1 MAPAWQLRRAGACR
15 LLAVVSL
22 AVLAVGVPAPAVA
35 VDLNARWP
43 DLGLPG
49 FKITFVLGNLL
60 FDFPVGLT
68 SRRFCPDERPAWHRA
83 DGPHQLHD
91 QRGVAVRRVRL
102 RPPLGDRLRVRY
114 TTVGFDDDSGVT
126 DLDREEHTFGVTPA
140 TTFERPFTRAQ
151 LRSFRFSS
159 AGFAG
164 AIRI

>member
-68 SRRFCPDERPAWHRA
+68 SRRFRPDERPAWHRA
-83 DGPHQLHD
+83 DG
-91 QRGVAVRRVRL
+91 RINSTTNAVSPSVEYAFARRWAIGFEYAT
-102 RPPLGDRLRVRY
+102 RPSAS
-114 TTVGFDDDSGVT
+114 TTTAVSPTSIARSTRSASHLLLLLSG
-126 DLDREEHTFGVTPA
+126 PS
-140 TTFERPFTRAQ
+140 RAHSV
-151 LRSFRFSS
+151 RSFRFSS

-164 AIRI
+164 ASRI